1 MPKALATLNAALPE
15 SGANDAPVPGDTLE
29 NILQTSKV

>member
-15 SGANDAPVPGDTLE
+15 SNANNAPVPGDTLE
-29 NILQTSKV
+29 NHALGE